1 MSPVVFLVLGIL
13 ALAFVLMSTRERFRP
28 EFLDTRQVK
37 RTVAAE
43 DSHYGQY
50 TNHMSAP
57 TGLPEGPALSGV
69 PTPFKVNQYTAYIQ

>member
-1 MSPVVFLVLGIL
+1 MNPAVFLVIGIL
-13 ALAFVLMSTRERFRP
+13 LLAFVLMSSRERFRP
-28 EFLDTRQVK
+28 EFLDTRQEK

-57 TGLPEGPALSGV
+57 GGLSGGMAGM